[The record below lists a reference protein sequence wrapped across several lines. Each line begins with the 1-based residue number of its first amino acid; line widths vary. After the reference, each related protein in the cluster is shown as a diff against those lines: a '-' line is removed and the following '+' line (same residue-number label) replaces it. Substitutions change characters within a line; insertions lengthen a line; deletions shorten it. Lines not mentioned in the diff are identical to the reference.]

1 MGDSME
7 NILINYGSVIAAIM
21 AAFII
26 FMLTRKKTPR
36 DFSFK
41 VRTSLA
47 TVIGY
52 ASLLHDGKLGRMTV
66 EQKNHLTEI
75 LTSAEIVA
83 AEIARIESSNL
94 SNPDTEMSFNIRT
107 ALMGMRGY
115 CDVLAKQELSA
126 QQKECLNQIQT
137 AANSIFQLLKV

>member
-1 MGDSME
+1 ME
-7 NILINYGSVIAAIM
+7 NILTNFGSVIVAILT
-21 AAFII
+21 AFLI
-26 FMLTRKKTPR
+26 FMLARKKTSR

-52 ASLLHDGKLGRMTV
+52 ASLLHDGKLGPMTV

-94 SNPDTEMSFNIRT
+94 SKPDNEMSFNIRT

-115 CDVLAKQELSA
+115 CDLLAKQEVPA
-126 QQKECLNQIQT
+126 QQRECLNQIQA
-137 AANSIFQLLKV
+137 AANTIFQLLKV